1 MKSTKIWLVTG
12 ASKGLGLALVKLL
25 LAENNK
31 VVATSRDTNDIE
43 QKIGKHENL
52 LALNVNLAD
61 SENVRNAV
69 LQAIDKFEK
78 IDVVVNNAGYSLYGS
93 IESLSDKE
101 FRQIMDINFFGTVNI
116 IRNVMPFLRK
126 QKSGH
131 IINISS
137 VAGYKGYG
145 NSPAYA
151 STKFAVVGLSEALAE
166 EVKAFNIKV
175 TVVAPGFFRTDFLN
189 KGTNLVCKNPIPE
202 YHMDTLLNWLN
213 ENNGKQAGDPN
224 KLANHLIEIT
234 YLENPPIH
242 LLMGQDAYQIV
253 AEKRKVEQEEFE
265 EWKNITFSTNID
277 E

>member
-69 LQAIDKFEK
+69 LQAIDKFGK

-234 YLENPPIH
+234 HLENPPIH

-253 AEKRKVEQEEFE
+253 AEKRKVEQKEFE
-265 EWKNITFSTNID
+265 EWKNITFSTNFD

>member
-69 LQAIDKFEK
+69 LQAIDKFGK

-189 KGTNLVCKNPIPE
+189 KGTNLICKNPIPE

-234 YLENPPIH
+234 HLENPPIH

-265 EWKNITFSTNID
+265 EWKNITFSTNFD